1 MASSIAWVKP
11 GFPSRQ
17 PPFKKYDAVV
27 LAVSHKEFEN
37 LNIKNLLSEKGIIY
51 DVKGILAKED
61 GVKRL

>member
-1 MASSIAWVKP
+1 MPAQKKEITSTNFS
-11 GFPSRQ
+11 
-17 PPFKKYDAVV
+17 KYDAVV